1 MRITENLIFS
11 TALKLLEEQP
21 VSKITVTDIVRRCQ
35 INRNT
40 FYYHFA
46 GMEDLVRRLLQAKMK
61 EFLGLKRRFRRPVTF
76 LFYMM
81 LVASK
86 YKTVV
91 LNLYHSD
98 MRGALEATIESIC
111 HHYAHLYMA
120 SLQKMNLSDTD
131 RELLIRY
138 WKTIASGIFLDW
150 LKHDM
155 EYDMPHAIKR
165 ICFLMAGNKD
175 LSSFDQLKN

>member
-81 LVASK
+81 LVAAK
-86 YKTVV
+86 YKKVV

-98 MRGALEATIESIC
+98 MRGALESTIESIC
-111 HHYAHLYMA
+111 HYYAHLYMS
-120 SLQKMNLSDTD
+120 SLQKMN
-131 RELLIRY
+131 LLIRY

-165 ICFLMAGNKD
+165 ICFLMAGNKS
-175 LSSFDQLKN
+175 LSSFDQVKN